1 MPKFRT
7 DIYKYSFNILTIKLI
22 NMFFY
27 KFLIVKKTVFSN
39 VFKVSINLFDY
50 YTKFLNGLNS

>member
-50 YTKFLNGLNS
+50 YTKSLNGLNS